1 MTVLRVPSVGR
12 AAGIDEVVARMES
25 IVEALPP
32 HDGVAAFTRLYLAV
46 TQAVRAGA
54 KGNSFED
61 PADVRWL
68 DVMFANLYFDA
79 VDASSGGGHVPRAW
93 APLFEARTH
102 KGILPLQFA
111 LAGMNAHINRD
122 LPVALV
128 ETCAQGHIELK
139 DGSAQH
145 RDFLKVNGL
154 LARTEEQAKR
164 GLLEGFDAVLDV
176 ALGNLDDVLA
186 MWDVERARDAAWVN
200 AQTLWALR
208 GAASLRNA
216 FLDSLD
222 RMVGFAGR
230 GLLRPLPT
238 AVDG

>member
-1 MTVLRVPSVGR
+1 MTVLPIPALGR
-12 AAGIDEVVARMES
+12 AARFDDVITRMES
-25 IVEALPP
+25 IVDSLPP
-32 HDGVAAFTRLYLAV
+32 GDGVAAFTRLYLAV
-46 TQAVRAGA
+46 TQAVRAA
-54 KGNSFED
+54 VKDDTFDE

-79 VDASSGGGHVPRAW
+79 FDAPSHGRTIPHAW
-93 APLFEARTH
+93 APLFATRAQ

-128 ETCAQGHIELK
+128 ETCAQGRIELR
-139 DGSAQH
+139 DASPQH
-145 RDFLKVNGL
+145 RDFLEVNKV
-154 LARTEEQAKR
+154 LAHVEEQAKR
-164 GLLEGFDAVLDV
+164 GLLEGFGVVLDV

-186 MWDVERARDAAWVN
+186 MWDVERAREAAWVN
-200 AQTLWALR
+200 GKTLWKLR
-208 GAASLRNA
+208 GAPTLRSA

-230 GLLRPLPT
+230 GLLRPLPI
-238 AVDG
+238 AIDG